1 MQPLTGLYV
10 NGVNRRSPFVI
21 FTFCVRKVYQKQIP
35 YKREIR
41 VVFGCVFNFF
51 GCVFNFMMCSK
62 VIYTGLIKS
71 EIGNCNSDGYFHRAC
86 AIGEQ
91 SWWKVSEKSG

>member
-10 NGVNRRSPFVI
+10 YGVNRRSENFLLLSF

-41 VVFGCVFNFF
+41 VIL

-62 VIYTGLIKS
+62 VIYTGLIKP
-71 EIGNCNSDGYFHRAC
+71 EIVNCNSDGYFHRAC
-86 AIGEQ
+86 AICEQ
-91 SWWKVSEKSG
+91 SWWKVLEKSG